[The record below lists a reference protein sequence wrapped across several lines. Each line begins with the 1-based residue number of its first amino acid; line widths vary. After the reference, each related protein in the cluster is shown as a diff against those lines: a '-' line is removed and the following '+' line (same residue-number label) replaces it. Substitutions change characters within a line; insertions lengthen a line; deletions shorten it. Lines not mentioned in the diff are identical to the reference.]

1 MTTIPPNAAPAAP
14 SAWAAWLRSA
24 LVLAAVALL
33 GAQPVV
39 VQIAQAWQAAQT
51 ATAAADYLAA
61 ADALADV
68 AARLP
73 YWGQA
78 QHRAGLAAIS
88 AERFDEAIKYLK
100 AAAALDGWTATR
112 HTALGDAYFGNGD
125 TPAAL
130 AEWELALAA
139 LPDDDALLVRLANN
153 YEAEARYAEAVAA
166 LNALTR
172 VRPDDAAV
180 FYRLAVLSAATAPD
194 EAPARLMLVAEKSPE
209 LAGAVQLLLDA
220 IAAGQA
226 NGNPEVTFAKVGYA
240 FEQLSEWPLAELALA
255 QAVNINPDYADA
267 YVYLGLAQD
276 MQGKDGAAAYEQAV
290 KLAPDSPVAQFFFG
304 LHWRRAGDSQT
315 ALTYLLAAQQLD
327 QANPAIAAEVGG
339 AYASVGDLAL
349 AENWLTQAVTLDE
362 HDVRWWLLLA
372 RFYIDNDYRVAEYGL
387 PAARQAVA
395 LAPNDAQAVDTL
407 GFALVLTG
415 DLSNG
420 QKLLEQA
427 LALAPQSASVYYHLG
442 VLHSRQGQIADAE
455 LMLNQ
460 ALALDPDGYYGGL
473 ALQALARL
481 SP

>member
-1 MTTIPPNAAPAAP
+1 MTTRTPSVPAAAPRP
-14 SAWAAWLRSA
+14 WAALLRAA

-39 VQIAQAWQAAQT
+39 VQIAQAWQAALT
-51 ATAAADYLAA
+51 ATAAQAYPAA

-88 AERFDEAIKYLK
+88 AERFDSAINYLK

-125 TPAAL
+125 TPSAL
-130 AEWELALAA
+130 AEWELALTAQ
-139 LPDDDALLVRLANN
+139 PDDDALLVRLANN
-153 YEAEARYAEAVAA
+153 YEAEGRYAEAVAA

-172 VRPDDAAV
+172 VRPDDPTV

-194 EAPARLMLVAEKSPE
+194 EAAARLTLVAEKSPE
-209 LAGAVQLLLDA
+209 LAGSVQLLLDA

-226 NGNPEVTFAKVGYA
+226 TGTPEVTFAKVGYA
-240 FEQLSEWPLAELALA
+240 FEQLGEWPLAEVALA
-255 QAVNINPDYADA
+255 RAVNINPSYADA

-276 MQGKDGAAAYEQAV
+276 MQGKDGLAAYEQAV
-290 KLAPDSPVAQFFFG
+290 SLAPASAVAQFFFG
-304 LHWRRAGDSQT
+304 LHYRRTGDSQS

-327 QANPAIAAEVGG
+327 AANPAIAAEVGG
-339 AYASVGDLAL
+339 AYAAVGDLAL
-349 AENWLTQAVTLDE
+349 AETWMTTAVTLDE
-362 HDVRWWLLLA
+362 HDGRWWLLLA
-372 RFYIDNDYRVAEYGL
+372 RFYIDNDYRVADYGL

-395 LAPNDAQAVDTL
+395 LAPNNAQAIDTL

-442 VLHSRQGQIADAE
+442 LLHSRQGQFVDAA
-455 LMLNQ
+455 LMLDQ
-460 ALALDPDGYYGGL
+460 ALKLDPDGYYGGL
-473 ALQALARL
+473 ALQALAL
-481 SP
+481 LGQ

>member
-1 MTTIPPNAAPAAP
+1 MTAAPAAP
-14 SAWAAWLRSA
+14 SSQPAAWPAILRAA
-24 LVLAAVALL
+24 LLLAAVALL

-39 VQIAQAWQAAQT
+39 LPIAEKWLAAQT
-51 ATAAADYLAA
+51 ATAAQDYTAA
-61 ADALADV
+61 AQALAEV

-73 YWGQA
+73 YSAQA

-88 AERFDEAIKYLK
+88 AERFDDAIRYLK

-112 HTALGDAYFGNGD
+112 HTALGDAYLAQGNLE
-125 TPAAL
+125 AAL
-130 AEWELALAA
+130 AEWELALAD
-139 LPDDDALLVRLANN
+139 LPNDDALLVRLANN
-153 YEAEARYAEAVAA
+153 YETAGRYADAVTT
-166 LNALTR
+166 LNALAA
-172 VRPDDAAV
+172 VRPNDPTV
-180 FYRLAVLSAATAPD
+180 FYRLAVLTAATAPND
-194 EAPARLMLVAEKSPE
+194 APPRLALVAAQSPD
-209 LAGAVQLLLDA
+209 LAPAVQLLLDA

-240 FEQLSEWPLAELALA
+240 FEQLSEWRLAELALA
-255 QAVNINPDYADA
+255 QAVAINPNYADA

-276 MQGKDGAAAYEQAV
+276 MQGKDGAPAYEQAV
-290 KLAPDSPVAQFFFG
+290 TLAPDSPVAQFYLG
-304 LHWRRAGDSQT
+304 LHYRRTGDSQT

-339 AYASVGDLAL
+339 AYAAIGDLTL

-362 HDVRWWLLLA
+362 QDVRWWLLLA
-372 RFYIDNDYRVAEYGL
+372 RFYVDNEYRVADFGL

-395 LAPNDAQAVDTL
+395 LAPDNAQALDNL

-415 DLSNG
+415 DLANG

-427 LALAPQSASVYYHLG
+427 LALDPQAPSVYYHLG
-442 VLHSRQGQIADAE
+442 VLHSRQGQTADAE
-455 LMLNQ
+455 LMLNH

-481 SP
+481 GQ